1 MGDAVTPPIVVNGAF
16 RSQRVTGQQRYAREI
31 AQRLTTS
38 GDFRELVPTGRWSTS
53 ASREWL
59 WTLTQLPHVS
69 RGGLLSLTS
78 RAPVR
83 KRQVLTVH
91 DLFVLTNPEWYSRAY
106 IATHAPVLRAQL
118 GTASAVV
125 AVSEPTARDLE
136 ARFDREIAVAP
147 NAPSEVFSPRP
158 EDDVEA
164 ALATLGL
171 RVDSFLLCV
180 GSLEP
185 RKNLSRVVKAYAAL
199 PASARGRYPL
209 VLVGG
214 SADIYRSADLPSVDG
229 LIVAGYV
236 SDDDL
241 RMLYRASTAVV
252 FASLAEGFGLPLVE
266 AAAAGAQHLVISDL
280 PVFRWICGDG
290 AWYVDPV
297 QEAAITEGLRAAIDG
312 RVPSIAVDLQR
323 FTWEQSAATV
333 AQLSIRSVGE
343 GTPA

>member
-1 MGDAVTPPIVVNGAF
+1 MGDAVTAPVVVNGAF

-31 AQRLTTS
+31 ADRLTTL
-38 GDFRELVPTGRWSTS
+38 GAFREVVPTGRWASS

-59 WTLTQLPHVS
+59 WTLTQLPRVS
-69 RGGLLSLTS
+69 GSGMVSLTS
-78 RAPVR
+78 RAPVS

-91 DLFVLTNPEWYSRAY
+91 DLFVLTNPEWYSRGY
-106 IATHAPVLRAQL
+106 VATHAPVLRAQL

-125 AVSEPTARDLE
+125 AVSDPIARDVQ
-136 ARFDREIAVAP
+136 ARFGGEIAVAP
-147 NAPSEVFSPRP
+147 NAPSEVFTARP
-158 EDDVEA
+158 QDDLEA
-164 ALATLGL
+164 AVATLGL
-171 RVDSFLLCV
+171 QVDSFLLCV

-185 RKNLSRVVKAYAAL
+185 RKNLSRIVQAYAAL
-199 PASARGRYPL
+199 PASARSRYPL
-209 VLVGG
+209 VLAGG

-229 LIVAGYV
+229 VVTTGYV
-236 SDDDL
+236 SDDVL

-266 AAAAGAQHLVISDL
+266 AAAAGARHLVISDL

-290 AWYVDPV
+290 AWYVNPV

-312 RVPSIAVDLQR
+312 RVPTLTVDLQR

-333 AQLSIRSVGE
+333 AQLATRCVGE
-343 GTPA
+343 KGT